1 MRKVGLQIQL
11 LAQGMYL
18 RGYIEHVGSGTGD
31 IIDKCRESGLPPPQW
46 EAEDDGLTI
55 ILKRA
60 TIVSQP
66 QADRRGANA
75 SQMVPKHH
83 GDALDEALELRLF
96 DALRE
101 GASLDQIELSK
112 ILGVSRTTVQRC
124 FKRLLRAGKVVRVGG
139 KRFGHWEVIG

>member
-1 MRKVGLQIQL
+1 
-11 LAQGMYL
+11 
-18 RGYIEHVGSGTGD
+18 
-31 IIDKCRESGLPPPQW
+31 
-46 EAEDDGLTI
+46 
-55 ILKRA
+55 
-60 TIVSQP
+60 
-66 QADRRGANA
+66 
-75 SQMVPKHH
+75 MVPKHH

-112 ILGVSRTTVQRC
+112 ILGVSRATVQRC